1 MDEQEFYR
9 WLASL
14 PGKTEQQKLN
24 YLQDVLGTTGVDLFG
39 TKQEPFVPAPDYVN
53 QVEAVWG
60 QDPNMGAIMDFIQFD
75 GMSPKAAVDEARRQG
90 LIPKYDPNNKQE
102 INYLDLASQFAGE
115 EMKRKQ
121 FELEQQTARDKYDA
135 GLKPTLNNMF
145 ATPYEQMGAP
155 SVDELMAKYAGERQR
170 YMAKGSNA
178 SKITW
183 ETPAPK
189 PVEGKSPG
197 VADMARAT
205 AGMIGNKAAELMGYA
220 PVPYNL
226 RPAFAAQTQNAV
238 SGWAP
243 TTTAEPT
250 PVMKIVEDKA
260 KWARD
265 EQQANRRK
273 KLDELSKRNLGNR
286 IGLNQRSRVATPQG
300 EQVMQNLALLG
311 LLNG

>member
-39 TKQEPFVPAPDYVN
+39 TKQEPYVAAPDYVN

-90 LIPKYDPNNKQE
+90 LIPKYDPNNEQE

-170 YMAKGSNA
+170 NMASSLPKSQAAMAEMYGERVPKVEQTLDASVDA
-178 SKITW
+178 SKMRTMGPQQRQKYLTEI
-183 ETPAPK
+183 ESNNKSTPTAVINP
-189 PVEGKSPG
+189 PVVSKGKQER
-197 VADMARAT
+197 DMQ
-205 AGMIGNKAAELMGYA
+205 
-220 PVPYNL
+220 
-226 RPAFAAQTQNAV
+226 QT
-238 SGWAP
+238 
-243 TTTAEPT
+243 
-250 PVMKIVEDKA
+250 
-260 KWARD
+260 
-265 EQQANRRK
+265 NRVK
-273 KLDELSKRNLGNR
+273 KLDELSKRNLGYR

>member
-90 LIPKYDPNNKQE
+90 LIPKYDPNNEQE

-115 EMKRKQ
+115 ETKRKQ

-135 GLKPTLNNMF
+135 GLKPTLGSMF

-155 SVDELMAKYAGERQR
+155 SVDELMAKYAGQRQR
-170 YMAKGSNA
+170 NMASSLPKSQTAMAEMYGERVPRVEQTLDASVDA
-178 SKITW
+178 SKMRTMNPQQRQKYLTEI
-183 ETPAPK
+183 ESNNKSIPAAVIK
-189 PVEGKSPG
+189 PPVASKGKQER
-197 VADMARAT
+197 D
-205 AGMIGNKAAELMGYA
+205 IQ
-220 PVPYNL
+220 
-226 RPAFAAQTQNAV
+226 QT
-238 SGWAP
+238 
-243 TTTAEPT
+243 
-250 PVMKIVEDKA
+250 
-260 KWARD
+260 
-265 EQQANRRK
+265 NRVK
-273 KLDELSKRNLGNR
+273 KLDELSKRNLGYR